1 MAAGQ
6 SRLNWFG
13 WLRSFLEGWVRAKLV
28 PDENIFFELNVD
40 PNRPVCYVLKS
51 NTIFD
56 FLVLDIFCQK
66 KGLPRPLASVDEL
79 GSTKDAASIYLSHVG
94 ILRTY
99 GAYRNEPPSP
109 FFKLLRRAQ
118 MENGFDVQMVPVSV
132 FWGRAPNRSEPS
144 VFKLFFPDDDRAGF
158 LLKLL
163 IVLAQGKSVVL
174 NFSKPILLREQ
185 LTTSQGIEQTARK
198 LTRVVRVHFQTL
210 RTALLG
216 PGLISRNRVIETLI
230 RGKALRSA
238 IDDECRKKN
247 IPRVRAE
254 RLAKEYI
261 SEIAAEVSPEVIS
274 GMSVLLK
281 RLWTKIYSGVQ
292 IEHIERVR
300 NLPPNAEVVYVPCHR
315 SHMDY
320 LLLNYV
326 LYDQHFLTP
335 HVAAGINLNFWPVGS
350 FLRRLGA
357 FYIRRTF
364 NNNRL
369 YSVAFSEYVA
379 FLLQKGYPVQFFLEG
394 GRSRTGKLLQPK
406 TGMVAMVVSS
416 FLRNHDRPIF
426 FVPVYFSYDR
436 VAEVKTYRKE
446 LSGSKKKAESVGQ
459 LVQGR
464 KALKSSHGHAY
475 IGFAEPL
482 DLKSFLD
489 CYQPGWADQTYSL
502 DSKPTW
508 LNPVVQGVAQN
519 VMVRINEVAIAGSVA
534 LVSLILLATR
544 QRALPE
550 DELIAHVEK
559 FQNLFKL
566 RPYSLDARLPDLPG
580 KVVVENAEEFGK
592 LSRFSHPGGDVIHAV
607 EPQASF
613 MSYYRN
619 NIAHLFAIPSVIAYF
634 LQNNDSIQEKV
645 IIHGVKMMYP
655 ILKKEFFLRWDESE
669 VEIVV
674 LGYIKTMLEIGLL
687 GRGHDDSLVR
697 PEMTTYEFNILR
709 TLGLVLGASLERF
722 ALAAQLLSQY
732 GPDDV
737 FGMEDFQ
744 KRCVMMAQRISLLTG
759 ATDLELPSAQV
770 FAAILEQLA
779 DHRMIERV
787 DDRSWKRTE
796 KFKESFEVT
805 SALLSHDIR
814 QNMSRVK
821 GI

>member
-28 PDENIFFELNVD
+28 PDEDILADLGVD
-40 PNRPVCYVLKS
+40 PNRPICYVLKS

-66 KGLPRPLASVDEL
+66 KGLPRPLASIDEL
-79 GSTKDAASIYLSHVG
+79 GARKDAASIYLSHVG

-118 MENGFDVQMVPVSV
+118 MEDGFDVQMVPVSV

-158 LLKLL
+158 LQKLL
-163 IVLAQGKSVVL
+163 IVLAQGKSVAV

-185 LTTSQGIEQTARK
+185 LTASQGIEQTARK

-210 RTALLG
+210 RAAVLG
-216 PGLISRNRVIETLI
+216 PGLVSRSRVIETLI
-230 RGKALRSA
+230 RGKGLRTA

-274 GMSVLLK
+274 GTSVLLK
-281 RLWTKIYSGVQ
+281 RLWTKIYSGVRV
-292 IEHIERVR
+292 EHIERVR
-300 NLPPNAEVVYVPCHR
+300 NLPANAEVVYVPCHR

-326 LYDQHFLTP
+326 LYDQRILTP

-369 YSVAFSEYVA
+369 YSVAFTEYVA
-379 FLLQKGYPVQFFLEG
+379 FLLHKGYPVQFFLEG

-446 LSGSKKKAESVGQ
+446 LAGSKKKAESVGQ

-482 DLKSFLD
+482 DLRAYLD
-489 CYQPGWADQTYSL
+489 RHQPGWADQTYGL

-508 LNPVVQGVAQN
+508 LNPLVQGVAQN
-519 VMVRINEVAIAGSVA
+519 VMVRINEAAIAGSVA

-550 DELIAHVEK
+550 EELIAYIEK
-559 FQNLFKL
+559 FQQLFKL
-566 RPYSLDARLPDLPG
+566 MPYSPDARLPDVSA
-580 KVVVENAEEFGK
+580 KTVVENAEEYGK
-592 LSRFSHPGGDVIHAV
+592 LSRFSHPGGDVIHAI
-607 EPQASF
+607 EPQASYIV
-613 MSYYRN
+613 YYRN
-619 NIAHLFAIPSVIAYF
+619 NIAHLFTIPSVIAYF
-634 LQNNDSIQEKV
+634 LQHNDSIEEKV
-645 IIHGVKMMYP
+645 ILHGIKMFYL
-655 ILKKEFFLRWDESE
+655 ILKKEFFLHWEESE
-669 VEIVV
+669 IESVV
-674 LGYIKTMLEIGLL
+674 SAYIKTMLDIKLL
-687 GRGHDDSLVR
+687 ARAQDGSLIR
-697 PEMTTYEFNILR
+697 PEMTSIEFNILR
-709 TLGLVLGASLERF
+709 TLGLVVGASMERF
-722 ALAAQLLSQY
+722 ALASQLLSQY
-732 GPDDV
+732 GSNAV
-737 FGMEDFQ
+737 FGMDDFQ

-759 ATDLELPSAQV
+759 ATELELPSAQV
-770 FAAILEQLA
+770 FTSILDQLA
-779 DHRMIERV
+779 EHRMIERV
-787 DDRSWKRTE
+787 DE
-796 KFKESFEVT
+796 KTWRLTDKFSESIEVS
-805 SALLSHDIR
+805 SALLSLDIR
-814 QNMSRVK
+814 QNLSRMK
-821 GI
+821 GL